1 LCTVLEISMVKSA
14 TLIFISD
21 DIGILAF
28 L

>member
-1 LCTVLEISMVKSA
+1 VLEISMVKSA